1 MWRITARHQVLK
13 VARAGGWRGVMRAH
27 VARVVARMGA
37 MAASQMSRRTVMFV
51 EIEDSISMKPYPQ
64 RPSALPLV
72 QGDRAPFHHET
83 GLIEVLPL
91 GSKAYFSAVHSIDC

>member
-13 VARAGGWRGVMRAH
+13 VARAGGWRGIMRAH

-51 EIEDSISMKPYPQ
+51 EIEDSISMKPYSNVQ
-64 RPSALPLV
+64 ALV

-83 GLIEVLPL
+83 GLIEVLLPL